1 MPHSPP
7 QKSPHIDF
15 GPARW
20 VRTLVA
26 MMVLGALS
34 WGGWEF
40 QRRLDGQWTGP
51 GDWWGI
57 RATKSNYSDD
67 VLKWAEAYDL
77 PYPYLMA
84 LIQLESGGRK
94 PAGKRFEPHVFEQ
107 LKAVRD
113 GSRLAYENVTAVHLA
128 DASDEALS
136 NLATSWGPFQLMG
149 YKCIL
154 LEVQIRDIRGNE
166 AIRFGTDWINQT
178 YGSHLKR
185 AAYQDAFHLHN
196 TGKPFPKSG
205 KSQTYHPDYVARG
218 LHLMN
223 RYSSEPPSEEKDP
236 TIPS

>member
-1 MPHSPP
+1 MPAQNFNKAHLRE
-7 QKSPHIDF
+7 F
-15 GPARW
+15 RAARW
-20 VRTLVA
+20 VRALVA
-26 MMVLGALS
+26 LLVLGTLS

-57 RATKSNYSDD
+57 RATKSNYSEEA
-67 VLKWAEAYDL
+67 LKWAEAFDL

-84 LIQLESGGRK
+84 LIQLETGGRK
-94 PAGKRFEPHVFEQ
+94 PAGKRFESHVFDQ
-107 LKAVRD
+107 LQAVRD
-113 GSRLAYENVTAVHLA
+113 GSRLSYENVTAAHLA
-128 DASDEALS
+128 DASDEALR

-166 AIRFGTDWINQT
+166 AIRFGVDWINQT
-178 YGSHLKR
+178 YGSYLKR
-185 AAYQDAFHLHN
+185 EAFQDAFHLHN
-196 TGKPFPKSG
+196 TGKPFPKNG

-223 RYSSEPPSEEKDP
+223 QYSSESLSDQ
-236 TIPS
+236 